1 MADRSEFG
9 WSTVSEY
16 LSDKLASNSEDEKRI
31 FRSERRAERR
41 SKQAGLSV
49 FDCRFV
55 FVFTFAL
62 DFACTVQHLPA
73 VNRIARV
80 WHAFA
85 TVTGRHSCVSC
96 CTLTSFERGLS
107 CILRFGT

>member
-1 MADRSEFG
+1 M
-9 WSTVSEY
+9 
-16 LSDKLASNSEDEKRI
+16 
-31 FRSERRAERR
+31 
-41 SKQAGLSV
+41 LSV
-49 FDCRFV
+49 VLSKRACLFLIVGFFFCIYLWY
-55 FVFTFAL
+55 AL

-73 VNRIARV
+73 VNRMACV

-107 CILRFGT
+107 CIPRFGT